1 MGHVI
6 ALSGGVGGAK
16 LACGLARVLAPAD
29 LTLVVNTG
37 DDFDHLGL
45 RICPD
50 IDSVMYAMAGL
61 SDRERGWGLAGE
73 TWGFMAALKR
83 LGGADWFNLGDH
95 DLATHVERTRRLA
108 AGQSLSAATAGLSAA
123 LGLAHAIVPM
133 SDDPVRTFVETDAGR
148 LGFQEYFVRERCAP
162 VVRSLDYV
170 GAGIARASPA
180 LMAALARPDLD
191 AIIICP
197 SNPYLSVDPIL
208 ALPGVADAI
217 RRARAP
223 CVAVSP
229 IVGGK
234 ALKGPAAKLMTELGA
249 RPGNPGIA
257 AHYRGLID
265 GLVIDEGDAG
275 DRAVLEA
282 QGLAVLVTASVM
294 ISDEDRTRLARDCL
308 DLALRLAPAEAL

>member
-16 LACGLARVLAPAD
+16 LACGLARVLAPED

-45 RICPD
+45 RVCPD
-50 IDSVMYAMAGL
+50 IDSVAYAMAGL

-73 TWGFMAALKR
+73 TWGFMTALKR
-83 LGGADWFNLGDH
+83 LGGTDWFNLGDH
-95 DLATHVERTRRLA
+95 DLAMHVERTRRLA
-108 AGQSLSAATAGLSAA
+108 AGQTLSQATADLTRA
-123 LGLAHAIVPM
+123 LGLRHTIVPM

-148 LGFQEYFVRERCAP
+148 LAFQEYFVRERCAP
-162 VVRSLDYV
+162 RVRSLDYV
-170 GAGIARASPA
+170 GAETARPASA

-191 AIIICP
+191 AIVICP

-208 ALPGVADAI
+208 ALPGVTEAI
-217 RRARAP
+217 RRAHAP

-229 IVGGK
+229 IVGGQ
-234 ALKGPAAKLMTELGA
+234 ALKGPAAKLMAELGA
-249 RPGNPGIA
+249 QASGLGIA

-265 GLVIDEGDAG
+265 GLVIDSRDAAEAAALEG
-275 DRAVLEA
+275 
-282 QGLAVLVTASVM
+282 QGLAVLAVPSVM
-294 ISDEDRTRLARDCL
+294 ITDEDRARLARDCL
-308 DLALRLAPAEAL
+308 GFARRLAPAEAL